1 VTVVRGDS
9 FTLLLFLYYT
19 LMLIPSVV
27 VGIPLGSYLIRWLV
41 PETFRRVCMS
51 FDAWVVG
58 FGFSRVLLDLR
69 LMQSP
74 WAYSVMAVT
83 ILIDVYLSYIF
94 FTGQQAA

>member
-1 VTVVRGDS
+1 
-9 FTLLLFLYYT
+9 
-19 LMLIPSVV
+19 
-27 VGIPLGSYLIRWLV
+27 
-41 PETFRRVCMS
+41 MS

-83 ILIDVYLSYIF
+83 ILIDVYLLYIF
-94 FTGQQAA
+94 FAGQEAA